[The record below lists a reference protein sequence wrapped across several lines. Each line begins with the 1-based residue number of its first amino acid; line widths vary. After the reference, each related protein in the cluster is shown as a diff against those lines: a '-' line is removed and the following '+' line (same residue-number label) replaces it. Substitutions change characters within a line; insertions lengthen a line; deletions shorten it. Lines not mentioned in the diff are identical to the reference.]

1 MPAVRWAPRAINDL
15 ERLFRYI
22 EKSNP
27 AAALRVVQSIYE
39 AATSLQTLPERGRI
53 SRRPGAR
60 ELVCAPWPSILVY
73 RIEEQRV
80 EIARVWHAAQDRM

>member
-1 MPAVRWAPRAINDL
+1 MPAVRWAPKAADDL
-15 ERLFRYI
+15 ERIFRYL

-39 AATSLQTLPERGRI
+39 AAHSLQTFPERGRL

-60 ELVCAPWPSILVY
+60 ELVCAPWPYILVY
-73 RIEEQRV
+73 RIDRQRV
-80 EIARVWHAAQDRM
+80 EIARVWHPAQDWA